1 MQLIFIYIFINNIEL
16 LNNTNI
22 CTNNVNIIYVV
33 DVSKIGSYYIFN

>member
-22 CTNNVNIIYVV
+22 CTNNVNIRYVV